1 MPKPSRQKRAIP
13 LASARLKSPATAS
26 STSIEFAFRPRARL
40 LLLLGD
46 QLIRD
51 PGVAVFELVKNAF
64 DAESKSATVTMSHI
78 SEPSRGEISIED
90 SGVGMDMATV
100 RGVWLEPGT
109 DFRLEQK
116 RQPRSKST
124 HKRIPIGEK
133 GVGRFA
139 AHKLGNKI
147 RLITKKARCKEV
159 VVEID
164 WENDFKGK
172 KYLEEVGLNIRERAP
187 EYFTAGKTGTRIEIT
202 HLRDTWTRGMVRDL
216 ARAINAISSPYTG
229 NSDFRTKLVLKQ
241 NVDWLSGLLDVR
253 DVLKFSLYNA
263 QCVIKGSRL
272 TYTYEF
278 TPYPGMDR
286 IEARRV
292 TRTVTLGNAKNII
305 DLSGHNI
312 GPVALRLYLFDLDPS
327 MLKLGNVTDKK
338 GLKEFLNE
346 SGGVRVYRG
355 GIRVYDYGERGNDW
369 LNLGGRRVNVPTKRL
384 SNNQILGAV
393 SLDITKSINLSQ
405 NRGLIEKTNREGF
418 VENEDYDA
426 FRDAITHAI
435 QQIETER
442 NFDKR
447 RVRNAYSTSKLKE
460 PVLEDLSELR
470 EIVETKKLT
479 PELGPYLDRIEADFI
494 SIRDRLLTSAT
505 AGLSLSV
512 VIHEV
517 EKAVAELALA
527 VEKERSTDR
536 IRSLAKHLADLIEG
550 YGALVRRSGSSKER
564 ASSLISQALF
574 NIELRL
580 RVHKV
585 TVTILKNAQA
595 DFEVKCS
602 RRLIISTIMNLI
614 DNSIWWMDNRW
625 GEQDGRKRLWIGS
638 IKSFEGKPTI
648 LVADNG
654 PGLVDPPDFLIEPFI
669 SRKPD
674 GMGLGLHIASEVMKA
689 QGGELVFP
697 DRGDTKIPEEFDGA
711 VIGLSFKEQK

>member
-1 MPKPSRQKRAIP
+1 MPKNFRRNRKVALQSV
-13 LASARLKSPATAS
+13 ASKAS
-26 STSIEFAFRPRARL
+26 VNRKTTGPEFMFRPRARL

-51 PGVAVFELVKNAF
+51 PGVAVFELVKNSY
-64 DAESKSATVTMSHI
+64 DAGSRIASVTMAHLAD
-78 SEPSRGEISIED
+78 PTKGEIIIED
-90 SGVGMDMATV
+90 AGVGMDLDTV
-100 RGVWLEPGT
+100 RNVWLEPGT

-116 RQPRSKST
+116 ENKSKSARQ
-124 HKRIPIGEK
+124 RIPIGEK

-147 RLITKKARCKEV
+147 KLITRKARCNEV

-172 KYLEEVGLNIRERAP
+172 KYLEEVGIKIHEQSP
-187 EYFTAGKTGTRIEIT
+187 EHFKSGKTGTRIEIT
-202 HLRDTWTRGMVRDL
+202 RLRESWTRGMVRDL
-216 ARAINAISSPYTG
+216 ARAINAISSPYASS
-229 NSDFRTKLVLKQ
+229 SDFKTELILKQ
-241 NVDWLSGLLDVR
+241 NQEWLIGILDVR
-253 DVLKFSLYNA
+253 DVLKYSLYNA
-263 QCVIKGSRL
+263 KCIIKGSRL

-278 TPYPGMDR
+278 TPFSGMDR
-286 IEARRV
+286 IEGRQI
-292 TRTVTLGNAKNII
+292 TRTVTLGNAKNIV
-305 DLSGHNI
+305 DLSGHNV
-312 GPVALRLYLFDLDPS
+312 GPVIVRLYLFDLDPTT
-327 MLKLGNVTDKK
+327 LKLGSVADRK

-355 GIRVYDYGERGNDW
+355 GIRVYDYGEKGNDW
-369 LNLGGRRVNVPTKRL
+369 LNLGGRRVNIPTKRL

-393 SLDITKSINLSQ
+393 VLDITKSINLKK

-426 FRDAITHAI
+426 FRDAITHSI

-447 RVRNAYSTSKLKE
+447 RVRNAYGNSALRE

-470 EIVETKKLT
+470 DIIEKKKLT
-479 PELGPYLDRIEADFI
+479 PELGPYLDRIETDFLA
-494 SIRDRLLTSAT
+494 IRDRLLTSAT

-517 EKAVAELALA
+517 EKAVAELTLA
-527 VEKERSTDR
+527 VEKERATDR
-536 IRSLAKHLADLIEG
+536 LRSLAKHLADLIQG
-550 YGALVRRSGSSKER
+550 YGALVRRSGSSRER
-564 ASSLISQALF
+564 ASSLISQAIF
-574 NIELRL
+574 NVELRL
-580 RVHKV
+580 QVHGVLV
-585 TVTILKNAQA
+585 THHKGPGA

-602 RRLIISTIMNLI
+602 RRLVISTIMNLI

-625 GEQDGRKRLWIGS
+625 GAQTGKKKLWIGAF
-638 IKSFEGKPTI
+638 KDFEGKPTI

-654 PGLVDPPDFLIEPFI
+654 PGLVDPPDFLTEPFV

-674 GMGLGLHIASEVMKA
+674 GMGLGLHIANEVMRA
-689 QGGELVFP
+689 QGGDLVFP
-697 DRGDTKIPEEFDGA
+697 DHSETKIPSEFDGA
-711 VIGLSFKEQK
+711 VVGLAFKEKK